1 MRINTPSLLLLT
13 ASVVFTSAAAAQDT
27 PPLVCRA
34 AACAVEFDWGS
45 GQSAASV
52 VADRRYGS
60 GQDFETGFR
69 ARLTDKG
76 FRVSTEP
83 AGAGLKVSLRI
94 AMTSAMC
101 DITRGTNP
109 DRRCRTMRDVAVT
122 FTPIDT
128 TIKRFGSQRITN
140 RCGDRDQL
148 MTMTQFGQYVADMIY
163 YTIEGEKAK
172 AQRPALNC

>member
-1 MRINTPSLLLLT
+1 MRNITRFSFLMAT
-13 ASVVFTSAAAAQDT
+13 VVCAPAAAAQDT
-27 PPLVCRA
+27 TAVCRSN
-34 AACAVEFDWGS
+34 ACAVEFDWGS

-69 ARLTDKG
+69 ARMGDKG
-76 FRVSTEP
+76 FRISTDP
-83 AGAGLKVSLRI
+83 AGAALKVSLRI

-109 DRRCRTMRDVAVT
+109 DRRCRAMRDVAVT

-128 TIKRFGSQRITN
+128 TVKRIGSQRITN

-148 MTMTQFGQYVADMIY
+148 MTMTQFGQYVADMIH